1 MGYSLPPPYVT
12 PTPSPPI
19 FKGNNKGTVS
29 HLIFRS
35 PDVIFKDPLSKKIS
49 GKKIWHFICSLILN
63 RGLYID
69 IQKK

>member
-1 MGYSLPPPYVT
+1 MEGVVAGGVTVT
-12 PTPSPPI
+12 PSLPPI

-49 GKKIWHFICSLILN
+49 GKKYGILFVV
-63 RGLYID
+63 
-69 IQKK
+69 